1 MPSLMPPHTPRTSQS
16 VEDYLE
22 RIYELINEKGYA
34 RVVDIASSLRI
45 AQASVT
51 RMVQKMD
58 EKGLVVYE
66 KYRGLVLTPKGEQVA
81 RAIQR
86 RHSVL
91 TDFFRKLGVD
101 EATLQKD
108 IEGIE
113 HHLSPSTFACL
124 EDLVKFLTDHPKLLA
139 EFVAFR
145 GSAKK

>member
-1 MPSLMPPHTPRTSQS
+1 MPSHTDTSAT

-22 RIYELINEKGYA
+22 RIYELIEAKGYA
-34 RVVDIASSLRI
+34 RVVDIASSLDI

-51 RMVQKMD
+51 RMIQKMD

-86 RHSVL
+86 RHNVL
-91 TDFFRKLGVD
+91 AEFFRKLGVD

-108 IEGIE
+108 VEGIE
-113 HHLSPSTFACL
+113 HHLSPDTFACL
-124 EDLVKFLTDHPKLLA
+124 QDLVRFLTEHPKLLN
-139 EFVAFR
+139 EFVSYR
-145 GSAKK
+145 GLLKK

>member
-1 MPSLMPPHTPRTSQS
+1 MPTYSGSTSQS
-16 VEDYLE
+16 IEDYLE

-66 KYRGLVLTPKGEQVA
+66 KYRGLVLTPRGEQVA
-81 RAIQR
+81 RTIQR
-86 RHSVL
+86 RHNML
-91 TDFFRKLGVD
+91 AEFFRKLGV
-101 EATLQKD
+101 EEGTLQRD

-113 HHLSPSTFACL
+113 HHLSHETFECL
-124 EDLVKFLTDHPKLLA
+124 RDLVQFLTDHPELHNK
-139 EFVAFR
+139 FVACR
-145 GSAKK
+145 NRSRRK